1 MKLTSSSFWVYNYT
15 LSVKKKEITKISPN
29 FSSDSKST
37 NIKLCMIYMDQMM
50 RTMMISQMIL
60 ANAKLIN
67 GVFSTWVRILKFI
80 MDMTDIIGLL
90 QSISRGTI
98 MTSFSKVRLENSLKL
113 RSWSCINTERWGL
126 QSETEI
132 WITWLRLGYG
142 TSIYLSTDSNLM
154 SLSM

>member
-37 NIKLCMIYMDQMM
+37 DLKLWIIYMDQMM

-113 RSWSCINTERWGL
+113 RS
-126 QSETEI
+126 
-132 WITWLRLGYG
+132 
-142 TSIYLSTDSNLM
+142 
-154 SLSM
+154 